1 MYISVK
7 PYQMIKRL
15 ANSCWNCWILKI
27 LQWFSLYMNENYA
40 NYANIHERNRE
51 SVICW
56 SYRWETQGA
65 NVDSIDEAKP
75 SLSIIYIHTE
85 SFPYVTPTYGRLFF
99 FGMNF
104 LAFICKNLI
113 SWRHQEL
120 QKNVICNSY
129 NSSCT
134 ASEEETSF
142 QFIGQGHWHMKNWF
156 STTSN

>member
-1 MYISVK
+1 M
-7 PYQMIKRL
+7 MKRL

-65 NVDSIDEAKP
+65 NVDLIDEAKP

-99 FGMNF
+99 FLKMNF

-120 QKNVICNSY
+120 EKK
-129 NSSCT
+129 SSIT
-134 ASEEETSF
+134 
-142 QFIGQGHWHMKNWF
+142 H
-156 STTSN
+156 TTHLARQVRKKGGYTGWPQVLKKSLIF